1 MMVNMDERFKYTFCN
16 LATQYYVAARLAA
29 RAGLIPVHGN
39 LFHNAVEM
47 YLKAALVGTLPVAQ
61 MKQKQYSHDLTAL
74 WDRFKTKEADPALT
88 HFDPTIQE
96 LHLFESIRYPDKIVG
111 EGMIAT
117 VVWQAHHAT
126 TASGSAKMPPKYEFI
141 IEDID
146 NLVIEVLQR
155 ASVNPKFLVTRVTN
169 ADAREALAYQNPQAA
184 RWL

>member
-1 MMVNMDERFKYTFCN
+1 MMVNMDERFKDTFCD
-16 LATQYYVAARLAA
+16 LATQYYMAARLAA
-29 RAGLIPVHGN
+29 RAGLISVHGN
-39 LFHNAVEM
+39 LFHHAVEM

-61 MKQKQYSHDLTAL
+61 MKQKLYSHDLTAL
-74 WDRFKTKEADPALT
+74 WDRFKAKEADPALT
-88 HFDPTIQE
+88 RLDPTIQE
-96 LHLFESIRYPDKIVG
+96 LHPFESIRYPNKIVD

-155 ASVNPKFLVTRVTN
+155 IPYNPKALIMRVHD
-169 ADAREALAYQNPQAA
+169 ASAREALTYQNPQAA

>member
-1 MMVNMDERFKYTFCN
+1 MMVNIDERFKVTFCA

-39 LFHNAVEM
+39 LFHHAVEM
-47 YLKAALVGTLPVAQ
+47 YMKAALVGTLPVAQ
-61 MKQKQYSHDLTAL
+61 MKQKLYSHDLIAL

-88 HFDPTIQE
+88 RFDPTIQE
-96 LHLFESIRYPDKIVG
+96 LHPFDSIRYPDKIVD

-141 IEDID
+141 ISEVDE
-146 NLVIEVLQR
+146 LVIEVLQR
-155 ASVNPKFLVTRVTN
+155 TSINPKFLLSRVTN